1 MLSMLSIAS
10 RWRCLVNALAYV
22 ETAQPVSAA
31 REVVAVPTKE
41 DA

>member
-10 RWRCLVNALAYV
+10 RRCLANALASV
-22 ETAQPVSAA
+22 QHTALVCA
-31 REVVAVPTKE
+31 VAVPTKE